1 MKLTIVLT
9 ILLQLLTQTI
19 VFAQSSH
26 DSKYM
31 KKANEYFERSDYVL
45 AIDYFE
51 KVNKLDIISEYKLA
65 YAYQHTLQYHEA
77 VRVYEKLV
85 NFNWELS
92 DEVLLNY
99 GLMLKSLEQYSKAG
113 KAFQK
118 YLYKNPRDHE
128 VRDLYLSCQASQL
141 KKLKKNKFN
150 VIIEGLSFNAK
161 EKDFSPLIFDGGI
174 AFCSSRPLKK
184 RQNIH
189 NRDGYSFINL
199 VKVSKT
205 NLGAYTDV
213 ELLDK
218 DIFSNHHVGPSYF
231 DKSSNM
237 MYVTINVDKNEVI
250 DGENFDIHHLEIRT
264 TKYKDGEFQRMA
276 DFELNNKDF
285 SVGHPTLTKDGNTI
299 YFISD
304 MADGKGGTDIY
315 VSHRNISGG
324 WDSPYNIGEM
334 INTSGNEVFPFI
346 YNDSTLFFSSDRHI
360 GLGGL
365 DIYKANIRNN
375 RVVSVENMGYPFNSS
390 KDDFGMAIDHDI
402 EEFKGYF
409 SSNRD
414 GGTGADDV
422 YHFREVPDN
431 VTVLVVDSLTK
442 EPLANSSVILF
453 DCEEEPISEGTTDDK
468 GTFSTSVD
476 LHNFCKVEA
485 IQMGYIPKIVN
496 TKYLQ
501 KEFGGV
507 FVIVDLVKGQQI
519 RMEGFIIDEDTKEKI
534 PQASIA
540 LEDSKYVHLD
550 QTSSSQY
557 GHYQFIFGEKA
568 PDQKMNLKV
577 SAQGYLAKDANV
589 DAANISMDGVIRR
602 DVYLKRMIKNDLLE
616 IENIYYPFDK
626 AYLTPEAKVILND
639 LYRIMV
645 NNPSLIVE
653 MGSHCDI
660 RGSDDYNIDLSR
672 RRAESVISYMSAR
685 GINTRRLIYQFY
697 GEKVNA
703 VDCISC
709 TETQHQLN
717 RRTEFKILDY

>member
-1 MKLTIVLT
+1 MKYTIVLT
-9 ILLQLLTQTI
+9 LLLQLLSQTI
-19 VFAQSSH
+19 VLAQSTH
-26 DSKYM
+26 DTKYM
-31 KKANEYFERSDYVL
+31 KKANEYFERSDYIL

-51 KVNKLDIISEYKLA
+51 KANKLDIISEYKLA
-65 YAYQHTLQYHEA
+65 YSYQHTLQYQES

-118 YLYKNPRDHE
+118 YLFKNPRDHE
-128 VRDLYLSCQASQL
+128 VRDLYLSCQGNQL
-141 KKLKKNKFN
+141 KQLRRNKFN
-150 VIIEGLSFNAK
+150 VIIEGLSFNS
-161 EKDFSPLIFDGGI
+161 EQKDFSPLIFNNGI

-184 RQNIH
+184 RINVH

-199 VKVSKT
+199 VKVNKT
-205 NLGAYTDV
+205 KLGAYTNV
-213 ELLDK
+213 EVLDK
-218 DIFSNHHVGPSYF
+218 DIFSNHHLGPSYF
-231 DKSSNM
+231 DKSSNT

-264 TKYKDGEFQRMA
+264 TKYKDGQFQRMT
-276 DFELNNKDF
+276 DFELNNKEF

-315 VSHRNISGG
+315 VSHRNLSGG
-324 WDSPYNIGEM
+324 WDPPYNIGEM

-390 KDDFGMAIDHDI
+390 KDDFGLAIDHDI
-402 EEFKGYF
+402 EEFNGYF

-414 GGTGADDV
+414 GGTGADDI
-422 YHFREVPDN
+422 YRFREVPDN
-431 VTVLVVDSLTK
+431 VSVLVVDSLTK
-442 EPLANSSVILF
+442 EPLPNSTVVLS
-453 DCEEEPISEGTTDDK
+453 DCDREPISNGLTDNK
-468 GTFSTSVD
+468 GFYSTSVD
-476 LHNFCKVEA
+476 LHNFCQVEA
-485 IQMGYIPKIVN
+485 AQMGYIPKTIN
-496 TKYLQ
+496 TKYLE
-501 KEFGGV
+501 KEFGGMY
-507 FVIVDLVKGQQI
+507 VIVDLVRGNQI
-519 RMEGFIIDEDTKEKI
+519 RMEGDIIDENTKEKI
-534 PQASIA
+534 PNAQIV
-540 LEDSKYVHLD
+540 LQDSKYIHLNK
-550 QTSSSQY
+550 TSSDRF

-568 PDQKMNLKV
+568 PDQNMNLSV
-577 SAQGYLAKDANV
+577 SASGYLTKDASVN
-589 DAANISMDGVIRR
+589 AQNISKDGVIRR

-626 AYLTPEAKVILND
+626 AYLTTEAKVILND
-639 LYRIMV
+639 LHRIMT
-645 NNPSLIVE
+645 NNPSLVVE
-653 MGSHCDI
+653 LGSHCDV
-660 RGSDDYNIDLSR
+660 RGSDDYNIDLSK
-672 RRAESVISYMSAR
+672 RRAKSVIAYLNAK
-685 GINTRRLIYQFY
+685 GINTNRLIYQFY

-703 VDCISC
+703 VDCVSC
-709 TETQHQLN
+709 TESQHQLN